1 MKKIWIHKSDSFEEA
16 EKFDRDY
23 YLNIDAKK
31 RLETIQWLRETY
43 FNIKKG
49 IKGENRKRL
58 RRVIKIV

>member
-31 RLETIQWLRETY
+31 RLETIQRLRETY
-43 FNIKKG
+43 FNNKKG